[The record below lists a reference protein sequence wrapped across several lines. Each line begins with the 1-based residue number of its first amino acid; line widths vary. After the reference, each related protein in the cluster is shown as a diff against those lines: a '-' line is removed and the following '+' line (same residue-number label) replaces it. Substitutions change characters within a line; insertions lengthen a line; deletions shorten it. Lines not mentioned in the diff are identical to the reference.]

1 MSRQGATAQE
11 LLEALRTQRAF
22 GALDPEALAGV
33 ASVMHVKTFS
43 SDDLQDDID
52 GLYFILRGAVRLIDA
67 DSGTEVA
74 LHPGELFGYGT
85 PASAAGAWSATVSD
99 DALLARFASTDIDAL
114 CAAQP
119 SLRCFLAP
127 EATVVA
133 DAHPAPPGLNLLPTS
148 VRALIKRGPVT
159 LAPDTSIRDGATLM
173 TEQRVSSVLI
183 VSQGHLSGVVTDRDL
198 RSRVIAQGTD
208 TSRPL
213 SDIAT
218 PRPLTIDVR
227 NPAFEALLLMTRHNI
242 HHLPVTDGDA
252 LVGVITATDLN
263 AHHSTSPVFL
273 AGEIFKQDTLEGLAA
288 AAARVA
294 LLQQNLAASGAS
306 AYSSGRMITAITDA
320 ITCRLLQL
328 AEAKLGP
335 PPIDYVWVAAGSQ
348 ARSEQTARS
357 DQDNCMVIDD
367 GFDPARHGEYFN
379 ALSVFVCDGLAACGY
394 IHCPGEMMAMTDL
407 WRQPKSRWLQ
417 YFRKWTDEPDPK
429 ALMLT
434 CVFFDLRA
442 IYGKAS
448 LLDELR
454 RDMLSMTQGKRMF
467 LAHMVGNALTHTP
480 PLGLFRAI
488 STIRSGAHR
497 GTIDFK
503 HSGIVPV
510 VDLARVYALAGG
522 HEAINTYD
530 RLDVA
535 ATSGEISGQS
545 ARDLR
550 ETLEFIARIRIRHQV
565 SQLAAGLKA
574 DNFVKPDEL
583 SNFERSQLKDA
594 FGVVQTLQ
602 SVLGQRYQ
610 AGRF

>member
-1 MSRQGATAQE
+1 MSKQGNTDRQ
-11 LLEALRTQRAF
+11 LLEALRAQRAF
-22 GALDPEALAGV
+22 GSLDPEALSGV
-33 ASVMHVKTFS
+33 ASVMQMKSFAV
-43 SDDLQDDID
+43 DDVQDDID
-52 GLYFILRGAVRLIDA
+52 GLYFIVRGEVHLIDG
-67 DSGTEVA
+67 DSRTEVA
-74 LHPGELFGYGT
+74 LRPGELFGYGT
-85 PASAAGAWSATVSD
+85 PACAAGAWSVRLSE
-99 DALLARFASTDIDAL
+99 DALLARLASNDVDAL

-119 SLRCFLAP
+119 ALRCFISP

-133 DAHPAPPGLNLLPTS
+133 DAHPAQPGLNLMTTS
-148 VRALIKRGPVT
+148 VRSLIKRAPIT
-159 LAPDTSIRDGATLM
+159 LAPATSIRDAATLM
-173 TEQRVSSVLI
+173 SEQRVSSVLI
-183 VSQGHLSGVVTDRDL
+183 VSQGRLSGVVTDRDL

-208 TSRPL
+208 TSRPV

-218 PRPLTIDVR
+218 ATPLTIDLR
-227 NPAFEALLLMTRHNI
+227 SPAFEALLLMTRHNI
-242 HHLPVTDGDA
+242 HHVPVTDGAA
-252 LVGVITATDLN
+252 LVGMITATDLTE
-263 AHHSTSPVFL
+263 HHSTSPVYL
-273 AGEIFKQDTLEGLAA
+273 AGEIYKQDTLEGLAA
-288 AAARVA
+288 AAARVG
-294 LLQQNLAASGAS
+294 LLQQNLAAAGAS
-306 AYSSGRMITAITDA
+306 AYSSGHMVTAITDA

-328 AEAKLGP
+328 AEAELGAP
-335 PPIDYVWVAAGSQ
+335 PVDYVWVAAGSQ

-367 GFDPARHGEYFN
+367 AFDPARHGEYFK
-379 ALSVFVCDGLAACGY
+379 ALSVFVCNGLAACGY
-394 IHCPGEMMAMTDL
+394 IHCPGEMMAMNDL
-407 WRQPKSRWLQ
+407 WRQPKSRWMQ
-417 YFRKWTDEPDPK
+417 YFHKWTDEPEPK

-434 CVFFDLRA
+434 CVFFDLRS

-448 LLDELR
+448 LLDDLR
-454 RDMLSMTQGKRMF
+454 REMLSMTQGKRIF
-467 LAHMVGNALTHTP
+467 LAYMVGNALTHTP
-480 PLGLFRAI
+480 PLGLFRTI
-488 STIRSGAHR
+488 STIRSGEHR

-522 HEAINTYD
+522 HDAINTYD

-550 ETLEFIARIRIRHQV
+550 ETLEFIASMRIRHQAR
-565 SQLAAGLKA
+565 QIAAGLKA

>member
-1 MSRQGATAQE
+1 MSRQGTTGQA
-11 LLEALRTQRAF
+11 LLDALRVQRAF

-33 ASVMHVKTFS
+33 ASVMHVKAFS
-43 SDDLQDDID
+43 ADDLQDDID
-52 GLYFILRGAVRLIDA
+52 GLYFILRGEVRLIDA
-67 DSGTEVA
+67 DSRTEVA

-85 PASAAGAWSATVSD
+85 PASAVGAWSARVSD
-99 DALLARFASTDIDAL
+99 DALLARVASTDVDAL
-114 CAAQP
+114 CSAQP
-119 SLRCFLAP
+119 SLRCFIAP

-159 LAPDTSIRDGATLM
+159 LPPDTSIRDAATLM

-183 VSQGHLSGVVTDRDL
+183 VSQGRLSGVVTDRDL
-198 RSRVIAQGTD
+198 RSRVVAQGTD

-218 PRPLTIDVR
+218 LRPLTMDVR

-242 HHLPVTDGDA
+242 HHVPVTDGDA

-273 AGEIFKQDTLEGLAA
+273 AGEIYKQDTLEGLTA

-335 PPIDYVWVAAGSQ
+335 PPVEYVWVAAGSQ

-367 GFDPARHGEYFN
+367 AFDPARHGEYFN

-394 IHCPGEMMAMTDL
+394 IRCPGEMMARTDL

-454 RDMLSMTQGKRMF
+454 RDMLSMTQGRRMF

-488 STIRSGAHR
+488 STIRAGEHR

-503 HSGIVPV
+503 HNGIVPV

-565 SQLAAGLKA
+565 SQIAAGLTA

>member
-1 MSRQGATAQE
+1 MSRQGTTGQA
-11 LLEALRTQRAF
+11 LLAALRGQRAF
-22 GALDPEALAGV
+22 GALDPETLAGI
-33 ASVMHVKTFS
+33 ASVMHVKAFS
-43 SDDLQDDID
+43 ADDLQDDID
-52 GLYFILRGAVRLIDA
+52 GLYLIIRGEVQLINA
-67 DSGTEVA
+67 DRRTEVA
-74 LHPGELFGYGT
+74 LRPGELFGYGT
-85 PASAAGAWSATVSD
+85 PASAAGAWSARVSE
-99 DALLARFASTDIDAL
+99 DALLARVASTDVDAL

-119 SLRCFLAP
+119 SLQCFIAP
-127 EATVVA
+127 EPTVVA
-133 DAHPAPPGLNLLPTS
+133 DAHQAQPGLNLLPTS
-148 VRALIKRGPVT
+148 VRALIKRSPIT
-159 LAPDTSIRDGATLM
+159 LPPDTSIRDAAKLM
-173 TEQRVSSVLI
+173 SEQRVSSVLI
-183 VSQGHLSGVVTDRDL
+183 VSQGRLSGVVTDRDL
-198 RSRVIAQGTD
+198 RNRVIAQGTD

-218 PRPLTIDVR
+218 PQPLTMDVR
-227 NPAFEALLLMTRHNI
+227 DPAFEALLLMTRHNI
-242 HHLPVTDGDA
+242 HHVPITDGDA

-263 AHHSTSPVFL
+263 VHHSTSPVFL
-273 AGEIFKQDTLEGLAA
+273 AGEIYKQQTLEGLAA
-288 AAARVA
+288 AAARVG

-367 GFDPARHGEYFN
+367 AFDRARHGEYFN
-379 ALSVFVCDGLAACGY
+379 ALSGFVCDGLAACGY
-394 IHCPGEMMAMTDL
+394 LHCPGEMMAMTDL
-407 WRQPKSRWLQ
+407 WRQPKSRWLH
-417 YFRKWTDEPDPK
+417 YFRKWTDQPEPR

-454 RDMLSMTQGKRMF
+454 REMLSMTQGKRMF

-488 STIRSGAHR
+488 STIRSGEHR

-522 HEAINTYD
+522 HEAINTFD

-535 ATSGEISGQS
+535 ATGGEISGQS

-550 ETLEFIARIRIRHQV
+550 ETLEFIARIRIRHQAC
-565 SQLAAGLKA
+565 QIAAGQKA